1 MRIGIFG
8 GTFSPIHNGHV
19 KAALCFMEKMKLDKL
34 YVIPDHIPPHKVI
47 SSSDDPNIRFEM
59 TKLAFCGID
68 KVEVSD
74 IELLRKGKSFTVDT
88 LPAFADEGELF
99 LLCGTDMFLSFDTWH
114 RFEDIF
120 KLCTLVLIPRDF
132 PDEKTR
138 EEIEMKNRIY
148 KEIYGAKTEIIDATP
163 FPISSTEICRMIKNG
178 EDYSMYVPKKI
189 HDFIE
194 ERGLYR

>member
-59 TKLAFCGID
+59 TKLAFCGINN
-68 KVEVSD
+68 VEVSD

-99 LLCGTDMFLSFDTWH
+99 LLCGTD
-114 RFEDIF
+114 
-120 KLCTLVLIPRDF
+120 
-132 PDEKTR
+132 EKTR
-138 EEIEMKNRIY
+138 EEIEAKNRIY
-148 KEIYGAKTEIIDATP
+148 KENYGAKTEIIDATP